1 MSNEDLYLSSESP
14 ALELPAKELPALELP
29 ALELPDF
36 ELSLP
41 SASFQSLSEPPPMG
55 PGTGTA
61 AFLDISFSKIKVLS
75 ETFRRSYTVRKT
87 STHLLE

>member
-1 MSNEDLYLSSESP
+1 MSNEDLYLSSE
-14 ALELPAKELPALELP
+14 LPVLELPALELP
-29 ALELPDF
+29 APELPDF
-36 ELSLP
+36 ELPLP

-61 AFLDISFSKIKVLS
+61 AFLDISFNKIKVLS
-75 ETFRRSYTVRKT
+75 ETLKRSYTAGKT